1 MKTTKN
7 IVILISGT
15 GTNAVNIMEY
25 FHLEKKAKVSL
36 IISHNVNNWIEN
48 ECKKFG
54 CEYLFTNHQNLNDS
68 KYLHDL
74 MLCKKTDL
82 IVLAGYLKKI
92 PAKFIQLYP
101 QKIINIHPSL
111 LPKYG
116 GKGMYGNHVHN
127 KVLKSKETE
136 SGITIHYVNEEFDKG
151 RVIAQFK
158 CLINKSETVET
169 LKKKIQKLEHRHY
182 PEIIKSIL

>member
-7 IVILISGT
+7 IAILISGT
-15 GTNAVNIMEY
+15 GTNAVKIMEY
-25 FHLEKKAKVSL
+25 FHLKNKAKVSL
-36 IISHNVNNWIEN
+36 IISHKDNNWIETQC
-48 ECKKFG
+48 EKLG
-54 CEYLFTNHQNLNDS
+54 SEYLFTNYKNLNDS
-68 KYLHDL
+68 EYLNHL
-74 MLCKKTDL
+74 MLSKKIDL

-92 PAKFIQLYP
+92 PAEFIHLYP

-127 KVLKSKETE
+127 EVLKSKETE

-151 RVIAQFK
+151 KVIAQFK
-158 CLINKSETVET
+158 CTINNRETLET

-182 PEIIKSIL
+182 PEIIESIL